1 MVSLPSCE
9 LAPPIRTRHPS
20 SSMSTR
26 KTLLIVVAVAAAGL
40 ALWYVE
46 QRPKSEA
53 LPVGQASPP
62 APAAAPA
69 QPASAAGEEY
79 PVQAPAAPYL
89 ESDQDITAALVELL
103 GRTSVSTFIAPAD
116 FARRLVATVD
126 NLGRAHAPPSVWPV
140 VPTPDRFVT
149 EDAGG
154 STVISRDNSARYTP
168 FVLLVETVDVGRA
181 VELYRRM
188 YPLLQAAY
196 RELGYPRG
204 EFNKRLIEVIDLLM
218 VTPHPERPLKVQLL
232 EVKGPVASARPW
244 VRYEFVDPQLESLA
258 SGQKILLRVGSVNQK
273 RLLAKLAEFRAALTK
288 PASPR

>member
-1 MVSLPSCE
+1 MRV
-9 LAPPIRTRHPS
+9 RHPVS
-20 SSMSTR
+20 GMSTR
-26 KTLLIVVAVAAAGL
+26 KTLLVVVAVAAAGL

-46 QRPKSEA
+46 QRPKSA
-53 LPVGQASPP
+53 APPVGQPSP
-62 APAAAPA
+62 
-69 QPASAAGEEY
+69 PASAAA
-79 PVQAPAAPYL
+79 PVQRASEPAIAYPAEAPAAPYL
-89 ESDQDITAALVELL
+89 ENAPDVTAALVELL
-103 GRTSVSTFIAPAD
+103 GRTSVSTFIAPGD
-116 FARRLVATVD
+116 LPRRLVATVD

-168 FVLLVETVDVGRA
+168 FVLLVETADVGRA

-188 YPLLQAAY
+188 YPLLQVAY

-204 EFNKRLIEVIDLLM
+204 EFNNRLIEVIDLLM
-218 VTPHPERPLKVQLL
+218 ATPHPERPLKVQLV
-232 EVKGPVASARPW
+232 EVKGSVASVRPW

-258 SGQKILLRVGSVNQK
+258 SGQKILLRVGAVNQK

-288 PASPR
+288 PATAR